1 MSKEKK
7 GFIVYDDTQEVV
19 SRLSDTEAGQL
30 FKGMLAYSVEGK
42 APKFKGVLEFVFIP
56 IKQQM
61 DRDSE
66 KYEAKCEKNRNNI
79 KRYWDKVK
87 SDTNEYGRIRSK
99 TMATNTDTDTDTD
112 TKTDTDNDIDT
123 TTDTDTNTKAVRGG
137 DCVDDNRF
145 DIWKRLTPADVDAVY
160 NEYPESG
167 GDLIQTVHDDV
178 RTKRKRVEAPVAY
191 ILGYAK
197 RVGWDDNAEHGGD
210 SL

>member
-19 SRLSDTEAGQL
+19 SRLSDEEAGQL
-30 FKGMLAYSVEGK
+30 FKGMLGYSVDGK
-42 APKFKGVLEFVFIP
+42 APKFKGVLEFIFIP

-61 DRDSE
+61 DRDAE

-87 SDTNEYGRIRSK
+87 SDSNEYVRIRSN

-112 TKTDTDNDIDT
+112 TKTDKDTDT
-123 TTDTDTNTKAVRGG
+123 TTDTDTDTNTKACGG
-137 DCVDDNRF
+137 SADDGKSYT
-145 DIWKRLTPADVDAVY
+145 DIWKSITADDVDTIY
-160 NEYPESG
+160 ESYPESG
-167 GDLIQTVHDDV
+167 GELIQTVYEDV
-178 RTKRKRVEAPVAY
+178 KKKRKLIKKPVSY

-197 RVGWDDNAEHGGD
+197 RVGWDDNADHGGA
-210 SL
+210 L